1 MVGHSGPGRG
11 EEVNYSERMADI
23 ATMLA
28 ADGYNLAV
36 EENERRVALTV
47 SPGPDACA
55 DCLVPKD
62 VFRGIASHQLGIDG
76 ELIDIT
82 YPADLPGYSGP
93 AGTEGPPGTGGPLG
107 TEGTAH

>member
-1 MVGHSGPGRG
+1 
-11 EEVNYSERMADI
+11 VNYTERMADV

-36 EENERRVALTV
+36 EERGPRVALTV
-47 SPGPDACA
+47 SPGPDACE

-62 VFRGIASHQLGIDG
+62 VFRGIAASTLGIEG

-82 YPADLPGYSGP
+82 YPVDLPGY
-93 AGTEGPPGTGGPLG
+93 AGGS
-107 TEGTAH
+107 H